1 MKRPQSEPK
10 SVWGQTARETISS
23 IRRPAQAELA
33 IIIAAAALLMPMP
46 GIRGIMNF
54 FFCPDA
60 MIHHFRRPG

>member
-54 FFCPDA
+54 FSMP
-60 MIHHFRRPG
+60 